1 MAKKVNK
8 KASPAKARRTNS
20 MEKCIA
26 DAEDFIKAGKGK
38 KIVKTKTMARTL
50 EEGKQILAPKRK
62 ANKLKKATTGP
73 KRIKRKVLASI
84 PARPSM
90 PAPAFGLPSL
100 APAVLPA
107 STGAT
112 IIRARSIDRSIKPTK
127 ATIFKTGSRDNLPLP
142 SFGFIDVCFC
152 SDVTGSM
159 GG

>member
-1 MAKKVNK
+1 MAKKVDK
-8 KASPAKARRTNS
+8 KASPARARRTNS
-20 MEKCIA
+20 MEKCVA
-26 DAEDFIKAGKGK
+26 DAADFIKGGKGK

-62 ANKLKKATTGP
+62 ANKAKKAAP
-73 KRIKRKVLASI
+73 APRRIKRTSI

-90 PAPAFGLPSL
+90 PAPALVLPPS

-107 STGAT
+107 STGAK
-112 IIRARSIDRSIKPTK
+112 IIRARSVDKSIKPTK